1 MPPTR
6 KGVPGVQLVPSP
18 GEMRSCS
25 NFLSYIR
32 DMPYLR
38 RCFKAIALC
47 LLLCPVITRAQ
58 YDKVVAIAQAMSNT
72 FNLYGDKL
80 TGTCFMVKRHGE
92 QYFVT
97 AAHLFQDSHRTG
109 DRVTIQLVVQ
119 NQLQSYEAKVYF
131 HSDRKVDVAVLKLAE
146 DIQQNADLPD
156 ELMKYKDTIR
166 RVFRGNGIPTDTLY
180 TTIGMES
187 YFFGFPLG
195 NLGTEVFGIKFP
207 LIKKAIIS
215 GFVKHDGVELMLLDG
230 HNNLGFS
237 GGPVVAY
244 EETSKEMRM
253 VGVISGYLPEPIDIK
268 QKNGTLSVMENS
280 GIIVCY
286 GSRYI
291 GDIFEKSGLR

>member
-1 MPPTR
+1 M
-6 KGVPGVQLVPSP
+6 K
-18 GEMRSCS
+18 
-25 NFLSYIR
+25 IR
-32 DMPYLR
+32 TV
-38 RCFKAIALC
+38 
-47 LLLCPVITRAQ
+47 LLLLIICPIVALAQ
-58 YDKVVAIAQAMSNT
+58 YDKVVATAQAMSST

-80 TGTCFMVKRHGE
+80 TGTCFLVKNNGE

-109 DRVTIQLVVQ
+109 DKVTIQLVVQ
-119 NQLQSYEAKVYF
+119 NQLQSYDAKVYF
-131 HSDRKVDVAVLKLAE
+131 HPNRKVDVAVLKLSE

-156 ELMKYKDTIR
+156 ELMKYKDTLQ
-166 RVFRGNGIPTDTLY
+166 RVFRGSGIPTDTLF

-207 LIKKAIIS
+207 LIKKAIVS
-215 GFVKHDGVELMLLDG
+215 GFVKHDGIELMLLDG

-244 EETSKEMRM
+244 DEASKEMRM
-253 VGVISGYLPEPIDIK
+253 VGVISGYLPEQIDIK
-268 QKNGTLSVMENS
+268 HKNETLSVMENS

-286 GSRYI
+286 ATRYVT
-291 GDIFEKSGLR
+291 DIFKKNNLH